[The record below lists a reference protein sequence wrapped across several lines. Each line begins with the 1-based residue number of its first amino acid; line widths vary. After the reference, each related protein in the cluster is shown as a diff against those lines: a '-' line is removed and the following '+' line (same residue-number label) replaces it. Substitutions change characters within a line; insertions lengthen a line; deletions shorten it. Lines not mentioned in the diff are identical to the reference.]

1 MYRGRR
7 THPAGFTLLEL
18 ILVMAIIAIIV
29 AMASPMLRGFGE
41 ARRADNCA
49 AEIVALTDW
58 ARTQAI
64 TRGSAFR
71 LNLDPNS
78 RTYWLTV
85 DQGDGTFVSPGEEFG
100 RLFVAPDGVTIDWNV
115 APQQDGQYITF
126 WPSGRTDPA
135 VIRVSNPGGGDPTQ
149 IACLSVTETFHVLTQ
164 QELAAGY
171 GIR

>member
-1 MYRGRR
+1 MHRRRR

-49 AEIVALTDW
+49 AEIVALSDW

-64 TRGSAFR
+64 TRGAAFR

-78 RTYWLTV
+78 RTYWL
-85 DQGDGTFVSPGEEFG
+85 
-100 RLFVAPDGVTIDWNV
+100 
-115 APQQDGQYITF
+115 
-126 WPSGRTDPA
+126 
-135 VIRVSNPGGGDPTQ
+135 
-149 IACLSVTETFHVLTQ
+149 
-164 QELAAGY
+164 
-171 GIR
+171 